1 MICDGFLG
9 YWVIENWVLCF
20 GEGKDCWK
28 REKLEKWSFGD
39 GLINSW
45 TNWFTFDLTIFYCFR
60 ISIRSNIHT
69 IVVLTIACNIVL

>member
-1 MICDGFLG
+1 MG

-28 REKLEKWSFGD
+28 KKKLEKWSFGD

-45 TNWFTFDLTIFYCFR
+45 TNWIALDLTIFVVLGYQLGV
-60 ISIRSNIHT
+60 ISI
-69 IVVLTIACNIVL
+69 LLLF